1 MNRITITL
9 DEDGYF
15 ARICADEAV
24 EVLIICPGSPRDRNY
39 RWSSL
44 EVGRSQVDEEIGG
57 WPISDKDTVPSLN

>member
-24 EVLIICPGSPRDRNY
+24 EVLIICTSIPRDRNY

-44 EVGRSQVDEEIGG
+44 KVGPRHVDEEIGG
-57 WPISDKDTVPSLN
+57 WPIGDKNTMPMQN